1 MIIIC
6 LNKFLSRFLFNLP
19 LYWFDLF
26 VSSNNL
32 IDCCLRATQ
41 HLYFDYDFLVL
52 LVCPQAPP
60 EICLLTRLATADSH
74 LISKKKKNSLEFP
87 STYALKCLPFI
98 HIFSSSSLLLLCVCV
113 SLCPSIVTI
122 RGYRKLD
129 SFDQSVRARRTREIE
144 LYVSFSLSLFSA
156 SLFLSILLVALKES
170 LKKRRKKKGK
180 RKRISGWSRRSS
192 HLYHVLL
199 IITIA
204 VRCLRE
210 MLC

>member
-1 MIIIC
+1 
-6 LNKFLSRFLFNLP
+6 
-19 LYWFDLF
+19 
-26 VSSNNL
+26 
-32 IDCCLRATQ
+32 LRATQ

-74 LISKKKKNSLEFP
+74 LISKKKNNSLEFP

-129 SFDQSVRARRTREIE
+129 SFDQSVRARRIREIE
-144 LYVSFSLSLFSA
+144 LYVSFSLSL
-156 SLFLSILLVALKES
+156 LCLSVSVYLVGSIKRES
-170 LKKRRKKKGK
+170 KKRRKKREREKVFPDGRGGLLISTTYYYSSSPLRLDALGK
-180 RKRISGWSRRSS
+180 CFVKLKKERSRERKEIRRSKKKN
-192 HLYHVLL
+192 
-199 IITIA
+199 
-204 VRCLRE
+204 
-210 MLC
+210 